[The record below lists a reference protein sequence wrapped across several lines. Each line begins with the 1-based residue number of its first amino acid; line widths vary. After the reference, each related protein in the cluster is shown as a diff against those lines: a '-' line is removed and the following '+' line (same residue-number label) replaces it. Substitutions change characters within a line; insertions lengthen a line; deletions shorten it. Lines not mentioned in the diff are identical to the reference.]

1 MLSESNTPINPA
13 RTEHS
18 IFHNRNYW
26 YIAASSKKIK
36 KKPIRV
42 MLWNTPIVLFR
53 DTSGSVHAL
62 LDRCA
67 HRNVPLSTGT
77 VQSDRIQCPY
87 HGWEF
92 DGSGTC
98 QHIPARVED
107 SCSTTRNVPSFP
119 VREQQGYI
127 WVYTNNQTS
136 PNHEPYQ
143 FPFLEEKGFRTIHY
157 QADFDATILAT
168 AENVL
173 DVPHTAFLHK
183 GLFRSGNRNIIE
195 AQISRFAHRAECS
208 YVGEPRPTGILGS
221 LIAPKGGEI
230 EHIDRFILPSVAQVE
245 YRLGNQMLMSTSF
258 LSPISDFVTR
268 MYAVVSVKLSFVV
281 PGLQSIV
288 TPFALRIVRQ
298 DIDMLKQQTEQVQF
312 FGGER
317 YNYTELDV
325 LAPSIRRLLKKAN
338 QQPLALY
345 QDEEEEEPEYAH
357 KTQLRV

>member
-1 MLSESNTPINPA
+1 
-13 RTEHS
+13 
-18 IFHNRNYW
+18 
-26 YIAASSKKIK
+26 
-36 KKPIRV
+36 
-42 MLWNTPIVLFR
+42 
-53 DTSGSVHAL
+53 
-62 LDRCA
+62 
-67 HRNVPLSTGT
+67 
-77 VQSDRIQCPY
+77 
-87 HGWEF
+87 
-92 DGSGTC
+92 
-98 QHIPARVED
+98 
-107 SCSTTRNVPSFP
+107 
-119 VREQQGYI
+119 
-127 WVYTNNQTS
+127 
-136 PNHEPYQ
+136 
-143 FPFLEEKGFRTIHY
+143 
-157 QADFDATILAT
+157 
-168 AENVL
+168 
-173 DVPHTAFLHK
+173 
-183 GLFRSGNRNIIE
+183 
-195 AQISRFAHRAECS
+195 
-208 YVGEPRPTGILGS
+208 VGEPRPTGILGS